1 MNNSSPVSPVKTA
14 RLSFISRL
22 MSAND
27 ADSLVKARLDFRA
40 VTHARPRFALMV
52 LPSLPSFS

>member
-1 MNNSSPVSPVKTA
+1 MNNTSSPASSLKTA

-22 MSAND
+22 MSASD

-40 VTHARPRFALMV
+40 VTHSRPRFALMV
-52 LPSLPSFS
+52 LPSH